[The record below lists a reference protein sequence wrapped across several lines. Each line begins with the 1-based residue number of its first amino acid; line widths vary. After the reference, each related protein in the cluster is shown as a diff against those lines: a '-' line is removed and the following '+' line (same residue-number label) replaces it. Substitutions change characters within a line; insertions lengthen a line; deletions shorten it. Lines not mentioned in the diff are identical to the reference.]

1 MHFSSN
7 VHYLP
12 YLQGP
17 STQSV
22 IFESATVT
30 KLASSDFFFCS
41 IAIFM
46 VPPRSG
52 LWTIHGYMLYYNSPF
67 RGWTKILGNW
77 QKVVR
82 TIPIEKWEIMYIN
95 FDIYSYF
102 YNIENKLDI
111 FPIFPPINKHW
122 GWSYNNT
129 SFIND
134 SILIKK
140 QYFIL

>member
-1 MHFSSN
+1 
-7 VHYLP
+7 
-12 YLQGP
+12 
-17 STQSV
+17 
-22 IFESATVT
+22 
-30 KLASSDFFFCS
+30 
-41 IAIFM
+41 
-46 VPPRSG
+46 
-52 LWTIHGYMLYYNSPF
+52 
-67 RGWTKILGNW
+67 
-77 QKVVR
+77 
-82 TIPIEKWEIMYIN
+82 MYIN

-122 GWSYNNT
+122 GRSYNNT